1 MFPEHVYTR
10 AWADEQRRN
19 LGNCDPGLLE
29 KCVRALT
36 LLGYLAESGLPFMFK
51 GGTSILL
58 HLPDIRRLSIDIDIV
73 SPASNE
79 ELEHVVARIGQ
90 TAPFIRWEENVR
102 GTATGREPMP
112 RRRHFKLW
120 FASPR
125 ATTGADYVLLDVVQ
139 EEHCPHDI
147 VKRPIRTAFLVPD
160 REITVALPTVESLL
174 GDKLTAFAPT
184 TTGVRLRKLGGDV
197 GEVMQ
202 VAKQLF
208 DVGVLF
214 EHATDFAAVAR
225 AYNGVQAQ
233 ESSYRENLHTR
244 DASLA
249 DTLNACLGVTGS
261 GLRRVPATL
270 FPDTPLL
277 LDGFRRLEG
286 HLTQRRLDDNA
297 RRIFAARAGVLASHL
312 LSGRQLDFAT
322 LRYTQSA
329 AQVEALRVAS
339 LAEHQH
345 AWLDR
350 LKLTNTEAYH
360 YWYHGL
366 RTP

>member
-1 MFPEHVYTR
+1 MFSERVYTR
-10 AWADEQRRN
+10 AWADQERRK

-36 LLGYLAESGLPFMFK
+36 LLGHLAESGLPFMFK

-79 ELEHVVARIGQ
+79 ELDRVVAKIGK
-90 TAPFIRWEENVR
+90 TAPFIHSEESIR
-102 GTATGREPMP
+102 DTASGREPLP
-112 RRRHFKLW
+112 HRRHFQ
-120 FASPR
+120 FFFDNEHSR
-125 ATTGADYVLLDVVQ
+125 TGRDYVLLDVVQ
-139 EEHCPHDI
+139 EEHCPHDT
-147 VKRPIRTAFLVPD
+147 VTLPLRTSFLVPD
-160 REITVALPTVESLL
+160 REIMVKLPTIESLL

-184 TTGVRLRKLGGDV
+184 TTGVRLRKQGGEV

-214 EHATDFAAVAR
+214 DHATDFAGVAR
-225 AYNGVQAQ
+225 AYDGVQAQ
-233 ESSYRENLHTR
+233 ESGYRENLHSR

-249 DTLNACLGVTGS
+249 DTLNACLGVTGAK
-261 GLRRVPATL
+261 VKTAPTTL

-277 LDGFRRLEG
+277 LDGFRRLTG
-286 HLTQRRLDDNA
+286 HLTQRPPDDNA
-297 RRIFAARAGVLASHL
+297 LRRMAARAGALATHL
-312 LSGRQLDFAT
+312 RSGRPLDFAAD
-322 LRYTQSA
+322 RYTQSE
-329 AQVEALRVAS
+329 AQVAALRAAS
-339 LAEHQH
+339 LAGTEH

-350 LKLTNTEAYH
+350 IKDANAEAYH
-360 YWYHGL
+360 YWHLGL
-366 RTP
+366 RM

>member
-36 LLGYLAESGLPFMFK
+36 LLGHLAESGLPFMFK

-79 ELEHVVARIGQ
+79 ELDRVVARIGA
-90 TAPFIRWEENVR
+90 TAPFTGSAEDIR

-112 RRRHFKLW
+112 RRRHFQFFFPSERGKNGH
-120 FASPR
+120 AH
-125 ATTGADYVLLDVVQ
+125 VLLDVVQ
-139 EEHCPHDI
+139 EPHCPHDT
-147 VKRPIRTAFLVPD
+147 VQRPIRTSFLVPD
-160 REITVALPTVESLL
+160 REITVTLPTIESLL

-184 TTGVRLRKLGGDV
+184 TTGVKLRRRNNEP

-214 EHATDFAAVAR
+214 EHATDFSAIAR
-225 AYNGVQAQ
+225 AYDGVQAQ
-233 ESSYRENLHTR
+233 ESGYRENLHSR
-244 DASLA
+244 EASLS
-249 DTLNACLGVTGS
+249 DTISACLGITGA
-261 GLRRVPATL
+261 RVRLAPANL
-270 FPDTPLL
+270 FPDTELL

-312 LSGRQLDFAT
+312 RSGRQLDFAA

-360 YWYHGL
+360 YWYHGF